1 METCEPTREN
11 FWRIMLALV
20 VIVMTLLAA
29 VGFTAPVLELS
40 NAEAAAGAWAL
51 GIATHMWIDVWS
63 DTIE

>member
-1 METCEPTREN
+1 
-11 FWRIMLALV
+11 MLALV

-40 NAEAAAGAWAL
+40 DAEAAAGAWAL